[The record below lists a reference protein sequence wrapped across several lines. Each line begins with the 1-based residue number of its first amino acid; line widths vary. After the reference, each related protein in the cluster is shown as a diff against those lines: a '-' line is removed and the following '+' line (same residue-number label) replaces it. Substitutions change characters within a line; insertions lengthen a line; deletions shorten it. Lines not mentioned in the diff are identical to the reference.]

1 MEKGRFLVMRDRSWT
16 GELNGG
22 SPNRAIDSSPSKST
36 SSDHHPDDPSDPSIR
51 LNTAMPSNMLNTERE
66 TPASRQSWFS
76 GKVGLAV
83 GVAIGIAL
91 GVGVFGN
98 RATPPADSA
107 PEDASVESTAPAQA
121 VTVSPVESLQVS
133 RTLEATGTVEAY
145 DLLPI
150 LPRATGL
157 QIQQVLVDEG
167 DTVTAGEVMAVL
179 DRSVLE
185 AQLTEAQA
193 DLQAE
198 QARVRQQEAALAQA
212 EARLAEARTNLQR
225 YENLS
230 SEGAISAEELD
241 TRATAATTAQEDVRV
256 AEANLNSARADV
268 QSQQA
273 RIQQLQTQLDQALVK
288 APANGLVAER
298 MARVGNVT
306 SGSTALFTVIRDRLL
321 ELQVTIPETQLPQIR
336 VGTPVTITSD
346 ADDRIQLEGR
356 VREISPVID
365 STTREATV
373 SIDLPASDLLRPGM
387 FLRAAIVTSSAT
399 GLTIP
404 ADAIIPQS
412 DGQATV
418 YRVVEGDRT
427 EAVTVQLGELLDSA
441 NPDDARIEILQGL
454 KVGDQ
459 VVVQGAGYLN
469 DGDRIEIVQN

>member
-1 MEKGRFLVMRDRSWT
+1 MRDRLLT
-16 GELNGG
+16 GESDRV
-22 SPNRAIDSSPSKST
+22 SPNGAIAPSPSESA
-36 SSDHHPDDPSDPSIR
+36 SSDSHQGHNPDHSTQRD
-51 LNTAMPSNMLNTERE
+51 NAMSTDMFSVSTPDGE
-66 TPASRQSWFS
+66 TPRLKQSWFS

-107 PEDASVESTAPAQA
+107 PEDASAESIAPAQA
-121 VTVSPVESLQVS
+121 VTTAPVESRQVS
-133 RTLEATGTVEAY
+133 RMLEATGTVEAY

-167 DTVTAGEVMAVL
+167 DTVTAGQAMAVL

-185 AQLTEAQA
+185 AQLAEAQA
-193 DLQAE
+193 NLQAE
-198 QARVRQQEAALAQA
+198 QARVRQQDAALAQA
-212 EARLAEARTNLQR
+212 EARFSEARTNLQR

-241 TRATAATTAQEDVRV
+241 TRATAAATAQEDVRV
-256 AEANLNSARADV
+256 AEANMNSATADV

-273 RIQQLQTQLDQALVK
+273 RIRQLQTQLEQTFVK
-288 APANGLVAER
+288 APADGLVAER
-298 MARVGNVT
+298 MARVGDVT
-306 SGSTALFTVIRDRLL
+306 SGSIALFTVIRDRLL
-321 ELQVTIPETQLPQIR
+321 ELQINIPETQLPQIR

-356 VREISPVID
+356 VRDIAPLID
-365 STTREATV
+365 STTREAIV
-373 SIDLPASDLLRPGM
+373 SIDLPSSNLLRPGM
-387 FLRAAIVTSSAT
+387 FLRAAVVTSSAT
-399 GLTIP
+399 GLTVP
-404 ADAIIPQS
+404 AGAVIPQS

-418 YRVVEGDRT
+418 YRVVEGNRT
-427 EAVTVQLGELLDSA
+427 EAVTVQLGELLDSTDP
-441 NPDDARIEILQGL
+441 NNARIEILQGINAS
-454 KVGDQ
+454 DQ

>member
-1 MEKGRFLVMRDRSWT
+1 MTRDRSCPT
-16 GELNGG
+16 ESNGF
-22 SPNRAIDSSPSKST
+22 SPNRAIDSSSEMPASEMSE
-36 SSDHHPDDPSDPSIR
+36 SSDHHPFDLSDD
-51 LNTAMPSNMLNTERE
+51 SNMPDPDMSGSDMPDLELKS
-66 TPASRQSWFS
+66 PSSKQSGFS
-76 GKVGLAV
+76 GKVGLAI
-83 GVAIGIAL
+83 GMAIGIVL

-98 RATPPADSA
+98 RTTPPADSA
-107 PEDASVESTAPAQA
+107 PEDAPVESSAPAQA
-121 VTVSPVESLQVS
+121 VTVAPVESRQVS

-167 DTVTAGEVMAVL
+167 DFVTAGQVMAVL
-179 DRSVLE
+179 DRSVLD

-212 EARLAEARTNLQR
+212 EARLAEARTNLRR

-230 SEGAISAEELD
+230 SEGAVSAEELD

-256 AEANLNSARADV
+256 AEANLNSAKADV

-273 RIQQLQTQLDQALVK
+273 RIQQLQTQLERALVK
-288 APANGLVAER
+288 APADGLVAER
-298 MARVGNVT
+298 MARVGDVT
-306 SGSTALFTVIRDRLL
+306 SGSTTLFMVIRDRLL
-321 ELQVTIPETQLPQIR
+321 ELQVNIPETQLPQIR

-356 VREISPVID
+356 VREISPLID
-365 STTREATV
+365 NTTREAIV
-373 SIDLPASDLLRPGM
+373 AIDLPSSNLLRPGM

-404 ADAIIPQS
+404 ADAVIPQS
-412 DGQATV
+412 DGQAIV
-418 YRVVEGDRT
+418 YRVIEGDRT
-427 EAVTVQLGELLDSA
+427 EAVTVQLGELLDST

-454 KVGDQ
+454 SAGDQ

-469 DGDRIEIVQN
+469 GGDRINIVQN